1 MDDRTDVRDVARVLA
16 VAAHPDDLDFLAGG
30 TIAGWTR
37 AGIDVA
43 ICIVTN
49 GDAGQLGE
57 TPRDQVAAVRQAEAR
72 AAARELGASDVTF
85 LDYSDSR
92 VEVTLALRRDIA
104 RQIRRIRPDLVL
116 TWAPERT
123 RDFIRSN
130 HPDHRAVGEATL
142 CAIYPDAANRFIHPE
157 LHDDEGWQPWRAS
170 QAWLMGAA
178 EPNAYVDIA
187 DTIDAKVEALRAHRS
202 QTGHRDDLAQRI
214 GETATKAGLGVGLPA
229 GRLAEV
235 FQVIPTA

>member
-1 MDDRTDVRDVARVLA
+1 MDDRTEVRDVNRVLA

-37 AGIDVA
+37 AGIEVA
-43 ICIVTN
+43 FCIVTN
-49 GDAGQLGE
+49 GDAGQLGA
-57 TPRDQVAAVRQAEAR
+57 TPRDQVAAVRQAETR
-72 AAARELGASDVTF
+72 VAAHDLGVRDVTF
-85 LDYSDSR
+85 LGYADSR

-104 RQIRRIRPDLVL
+104 RQIRRVRPDLVL

-123 RDFIRSN
+123 RDFISSN

-157 LHDDEGWQPWRAS
+157 LHDDEGLPWRAS
-170 QAWLMGAA
+170 GAWLMGAA
-178 EPNAYVDIA
+178 EPNAYADIT
-187 DTIDAKVEALRAHRS
+187 DTIDAKVTALRAHRS
-202 QTGHRDDLAQRI
+202 QTGHLDDLAQRVQ
-214 GETATKAGLGVGLPA
+214 ETAAKAALGAGLPA

-235 FQVIPTA
+235 FQTIPTA

>member
-1 MDDRTDVRDVARVLA
+1 MDNRTDVRDVARVLA

-30 TIAGWTR
+30 TIAGWAR
-37 AGIDVA
+37 AGLEVA

-49 GDAGQLGE
+49 GDAGQLGQ

-72 AAARELGASDVTF
+72 AAARELGVADVTF
-85 LDYSDSR
+85 LGYSDSR
-92 VEVTLALRRDIA
+92 VEVTLALRRDVA
-104 RQIRRIRPDLVL
+104 RQIRRVRPDLVL

-123 RDFIRSN
+123 QDFIRSN

-178 EPNAYVDIA
+178 EPNAYVDIT
-187 DTIDAKVEALRAHRS
+187 DTVDIKVEALRAHRS

-214 GETATKAGLGVGLPA
+214 RETAAKAALGAGLPA

>member
-1 MDDRTDVRDVARVLA
+1 MDDRTEVRDVTRVLA

-37 AGIDVA
+37 AGLEVA

-49 GDAGQLGE
+49 GDAGQLGQ

-72 AAARELGASDVTF
+72 AAARELGVRDVTF
-85 LDYSDSR
+85 LGYSDSR

-104 RQIRRIRPDLVL
+104 RQIRRVRPDLVL

-123 RDFIRSN
+123 RDSIRSN

-157 LHDDEGWQPWRAS
+157 LHDDEGFQPWRAS

-178 EPNAYVDIA
+178 DPNAYVDITDNVDVRVA
-187 DTIDAKVEALRAHRS
+187 ALRAHGS
-202 QTGHRDDLAQRI
+202 QTGHLDDLAQRVH
-214 GETATKAGLGVGLPA
+214 ETADKAALGAGLPA

-235 FQVIPTA
+235 FQVIPTT